1 MIKLFPTLLIFCAS
15 VGLAAEPDSLRA
27 AEKFFEAEVRP
38 ILANRC
44 YECHGEKKQ
53 KGGLRLDDIGYLK
66 AGGDTGPAL
75 VVGKPEESPM
85 IEAVRY
91 KKSDFQMPPK
101 EKLPEAEVAILE
113 KWILLGAPW
122 PQTAAQKVVLTE
134 GGFTQEQR
142 NFWCFQPLLNSDPPK
157 VEVPW
162 VRTEI
167 DRFIAQKHIESGL
180 TQAREADAS
189 ELVRRATMDLH
200 GLPPTPAQIAALEA
214 DTTPEAYGRF
224 IDELLASP
232 HYGERW
238 AQHWLDLV
246 RYAESDGYNADEFR
260 PSAWPYRDWV
270 IRNFNA
276 DKPYDQFV
284 REQLAGD
291 EIAPENPDV
300 LIATSYLRNP
310 VYEWNQADVRS
321 QWDLILT
328 DITDT
333 TGELFLGLSFGC
345 ARCHNHKFDPIL
357 QKDYFR
363 LRAFFAPVQWRDD
376 MKLATPEERT
386 AYEKQQAEWEAATV
400 GIRAE
405 MEAMVK
411 GLKENKV
418 EGALRRFNDELQTMV
433 RKDPHTREPLE
444 RQLVNL
450 CERQLA
456 RASKDVEPLKSLKS
470 EGEKARYTALTEELK
485 KFDALKP
492 KALMEAFVATDVG
505 PKAPP
510 TTFKTRKGEQDVTP
524 GFLTLLDSGEA
535 AIEPR
540 GASTGRR
547 TALANWITRPD
558 NQLSTRVIV
567 NRVWQYHFG
576 RGLVASSS
584 DFGKLG
590 EKPSHPE
597 LLDWLAR
604 WFVAQGWSLKKLHK
618 EIMLSA
624 VYRQTAR
631 REPPPLALQLDPSN
645 KLLWR
650 FNPRRLDAEQV
661 RDAMLSASGELDLKV
676 GGPPED
682 ANAAR
687 RSIYTTKKRN
697 NQNELLR
704 SLDAPSGFTSTA
716 ERQSTTT
723 PTQALL
729 LLNGEWSLARA
740 RKVSS
745 RVQSVDDAFQAVL
758 GRAPSA
764 RERETAEAFV
774 AKRLGGRESG
784 AAPRVGGGPA
794 KTETGG
800 ERKLEAASN
809 AAEDSPS
816 RFHENTWRER
826 LLDQT
831 RVWEGDEFTL
841 EAVVRLD
848 SVDTGA
854 AVRTVASRWG
864 GGKDSVEAFGWSLG
878 VTGEKSRFKPRNL
891 IVQLVGEDENSNI
904 GYEVVA
910 SNLRVPLGHRLHVAA
925 AVSCGEHTVTFY
937 LRDLDEP
944 GASAQRAVVGHA
956 IRGKL
961 GFGASSFVVGGLNK
975 RVAAHQWDGSIE
987 ALRLVGGA
995 LPENALS
1002 AEAAKWPAALARWN
1016 AVEGPGAYWLVSG
1029 DGKVPEAGAP
1039 MRQAMNDLCQVLL
1052 NSNEFLYLH

>member
-1 MIKLFPTLLIFCAS
+1 MKKLFSPLLMCCAS
-15 VGLAAEPDSLRA
+15 VALAAEPDAQRA
-27 AEKFFEAEVRP
+27 AEKFFETEVRP

-53 KGGLRLDDIGYLK
+53 KGGLRVDDISYLK

-75 VVGKPEESPM
+75 VAGKPEESPLL
-85 IEAVRY
+85 EAVRY
-91 KKSDFQMPPK
+91 KKPDFQMPPK
-101 EKLPEAEVAILE
+101 ERLPEAEVAILE
-113 KWILLGAPW
+113 KWIALGAPW
-122 PQTAAQKVVLTE
+122 PQTAAQTVVLTE

-142 NFWCFQPLLNSDPPK
+142 NFWCFQPLLKSEPPK
-157 VEVPW
+157 VELPW

-167 DRFIAQKHIESGL
+167 DRFIAQKHAEVGL
-180 TQAREADAS
+180 TPAREAEAA
-189 ELVRRATMDLH
+189 ELVRRATMGLH
-200 GLPPTPAQIAALEA
+200 GLPPTRAQIAALEA
-214 DTTPEAYGRF
+214 DKTPEAYGRL

-260 PSAWPYRDWV
+260 PSVWPYRDWV
-270 IRNFNA
+270 IKSLNS

-284 REQLAGD
+284 REQIAGD
-291 EIAPENPDV
+291 EIAPENPDI

-376 MKLATPEERT
+376 LKLATSAERT

-405 MEAMVK
+405 MDAMVK
-411 GLKENKV
+411 GLKEKRV

-433 RKDPHTREPLE
+433 RKEPQEREPLE

-450 CERQLA
+450 CERQLT
-456 RASKDVEPLKSLKS
+456 RASKGLEALKSLKS
-470 EGEKARYTALTEELK
+470 DEEKARYTALTEELK
-485 KFDALKP
+485 KFDGLKP
-492 KALMEAFVATDVG
+492 KPLLEAFVATDVG
-505 PKAPP
+505 PQAPA
-510 TTFKTRKGEQDVTP
+510 TTFKTRKGEQEVAP
-524 GFLTLLDSGEA
+524 GFLTLLEPGDA
-535 AIEPR
+535 AIQAV

-604 WFVAQGWSLKKLHK
+604 RFVAEGWSLKKLHK

-631 REPPPLALQLDPSN
+631 REPPPLALELDPTN

-661 RDAMLSASGELDLKV
+661 RDAMLSASGELDMKE
-676 GGPPED
+676 GGVSED
-682 ANAAR
+682 ANATR
-687 RSIYTTKKRN
+687 RSIYTIKKRN

-729 LLNGEWSLARA
+729 LLNGEWSLTRA

-764 RERETAEAFV
+764 KERETAEAFV
-774 AKRLGGRESG
+774 AKRLGGRESV
-784 AAPRVGGGPA
+784 AAFRVGAGSA
-794 KTETGG
+794 KTEAAG
-800 ERKLEAASN
+800 ERKQAAASD
-809 AAEDSPS
+809 AEEDSPS
-816 RFHENTWRER
+816 RFHENTVRER
-826 LLDQT
+826 LVDQT

-848 SVDTGA
+848 SVDTAA

-910 SNLRVPLGHRLHVAA
+910 SNLRVPLGHRLHLAA
-925 AVSCGEHTVTFY
+925 AVSCAERTVTFY
-937 LRDLDEP
+937 LRDLDKP
-944 GASAQRAVVGHA
+944 GDPVQRAVVGHA

-975 RVAAHQWDGSIE
+975 RVAVHQWDGSIE
-987 ALRLVGGA
+987 ALRLVGVA

-1002 AEAAKWPAALARWN
+1002 AEPAKWPAALARWN
-1016 AVEGPGAYWLVSG
+1016 AVEGPGAFWQVFG
-1029 DGKVPEAGAP
+1029 DGKMVEAGAP